1 MSYQKR
7 HLSRKFRKALYYI
20 VLMSILAFV
29 AYSVIRIFNDTSPKT
44 AIPERTTFYDQV
56 EARGILILDQDFI
69 DVSDNED
76 VQVFH
81 KEGERVSVS
90 GKLFQLVRYNEEQL
104 SAISELDKINQ
115 ALGQGDG
122 LTSVNYFTD
131 VDLVKEALGKGD
143 FIAAKLILD
152 EIKTSNTELQFKNVR
167 KEEVIVLDGDEETL
181 KIRKEEL
188 ENLLAGSEGELVRSP
203 RSGIV
208 SYLPTRYGKKFD
220 LTNYQDINLE
230 DFDYKTD
237 ESQEPAREEIRVIDN
252 FKSVIALE
260 IKDSKDIAKLEER
273 TSLLVGNDKIGEIK
287 ARALELKKESD
298 KAILFVEVSD
308 EIHNFYLDELAD
320 YKIILNKRGAYTLP
334 VESLIEDERGTGVYI
349 KHKASI
355 VKYRPVELISKK
367 GDYIYVSVGDN
378 NSTIENKTTGKRE
391 YTIGI
396 FDEVFIHP
404 EALKEDMVV
413 R

>member
-7 HLSRKFRKALYYI
+7 HISRKFRKALYYI
-20 VLMSILAFV
+20 VLLSILGFV
-29 AYSVIRIFNDTSPKT
+29 VYSVIRIFNDTSPKT

-69 DVSDNED
+69 DINSNED
-76 VQVFH
+76 VQVFL
-81 KEGERVSVS
+81 KEGDRVRTS

-104 SAISELDKINQ
+104 SAIAELDKINQ
-115 ALGQGDG
+115 ALGQGSG
-122 LTSVNYFTD
+122 LTSSDYFTE
-131 VDLVKEALGKGD
+131 VDFVKEALGKGD
-143 FIAAKLILD
+143 LAGAKSILE
-152 EIKTSNTELQFKNVR
+152 EIKASNTELQFKNIR
-167 KEEVIVLDGDEETL
+167 KEEVIVLEGDEETL
-181 KIRKEEL
+181 KQRKEEL

-208 SYLPTRYGKKFD
+208 SYLPTKYGKIYK
-220 LTNYQDINLE
+220 LTNYKDIKIE
-230 DFDYKTD
+230 DFDIKTD
-237 ESQEPAREEIRVIDN
+237 ESQEAAKQIRVIDN
-252 FKSVIALE
+252 FKAVIALE
-260 IKDSKDIAKLEER
+260 IKDNKDIDKFEER
-273 TSLLVGNDKIGEIK
+273 NSLLVGNDKIGEIK
-287 ARALELKKESD
+287 AKVLELKKESD

-308 EIHNFYLDELAD
+308 EIHDFYLDELTD
-320 YKIILNKRGAYTLP
+320 YRIILNKREAYTLP
-334 VESLIEDERGTGVYI
+334 IESLIEDERGTGVFI

-378 NSTIENKTTGKRE
+378 NSTIENKKTGKRE

-396 FDEVFIHP
+396 FDEVFIQP
-404 EALKEDMVV
+404 EALKEGMVV